1 MTPLPGSRVLDD
13 GMTIEVLPDADAIAL
28 RGAGWI
34 AGTLVHAVASRK
46 RCVLAISGGCSPWP
60 MFRRLVMDSSVPWER
75 VHIMQVDERIAPD
88 GDVDRNWTQAARV
101 FGGVV
106 PDGNLHP
113 MPVGDE
119 DLESACDRYAALL
132 EKLTS
137 GDGLCIA
144 HLGLGPDGHTAS
156 LFPCDLILEVQ
167 DRSVALTS
175 HEHAGRR
182 RMSLTYRVLAHARHL
197 LWQVQGAGKM
207 AMLSRLIEGDGSIP
221 AARVRRDTSLVLA
234 DAAAMGGAD

>member
-1 MTPLPGSRVLDD
+1 VLDD

-28 RGAGWI
+28 RGASWI
-34 AGTLVHAVASRK
+34 AGTLVNAVASRK
-46 RCVLAISGGCSPWP
+46 RCVLAISGGRSPWP
-60 MFRRLVMDSSVPWER
+60 MFRRLVMDPSVPWER

-88 GDVDRNWTQAARV
+88 RDVDRNWTQAALV

-132 EKLTS
+132 EKLTG

-156 LFPCDLILEVQ
+156 LIPDDPILDVQ
-167 DRSVALTS
+167 DRLVALTS
-175 HEHAGRR
+175 REHAGRR
-182 RMSLTYRVLAHARHL
+182 RMSMTFRVLAQASHI
-197 LWQVQGAGKM
+197 LWQVSGGGK
-207 AMLSRLIEGDGSIP
+207 AVMLKRLIAGDEGIP
-221 AARVRRDTSLVLA
+221 AARVRRDTALVLA
-234 DAAAMGGAD
+234 DAAAMGSQG